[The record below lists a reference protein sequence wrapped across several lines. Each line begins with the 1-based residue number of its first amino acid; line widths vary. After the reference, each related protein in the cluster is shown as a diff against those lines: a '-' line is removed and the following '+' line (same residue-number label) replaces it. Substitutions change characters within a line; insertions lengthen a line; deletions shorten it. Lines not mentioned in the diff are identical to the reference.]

1 MINTKEYIIKAKIGK
16 GIATYV
22 FDNLEYAMEIV
33 ERLKEEGVEFTA
45 NFDYE

>member
-1 MINTKEYIIKAKIGK
+1 MINTRDYIIKAQVGR

-33 ERLKEEGVEFTA
+33 ERLKEEGVEFDT